1 MNQTDPSNK
10 PGGPTAS
17 AQVLLESAAERLPT
31 PDGVAVAIM
40 EAWEK
45 EDTTIQQLARLVQTD
60 PALSGRVLRLAN
72 SAAQGRR
79 PVAAIPEAIVR
90 IGMQTVG
97 QLAVAFSL
105 IGRGG
110 VNDDCPAFD
119 HQKYWSRCLLMAVL
133 ARQLGAASRVAP
145 PDDLF
150 ACGLLARIGVL
161 ALVSVYPEAYNEILE
176 QGHGDLVSIEKETFG
191 VDHNEI
197 SEAMMLSFYVPKAL
211 AEPARFHEDPKKS
224 GFAAD
229 SRPQKITQLL
239 NLAFRLS
246 AVAVRD
252 DGKVGTPSELLD
264 SLGASLGLDEGR
276 VGTLFD
282 QGIEE
287 WKQWSEI
294 LEMPADHSKAYEALD
309 FADDHE
315 EDVVISEVP
324 TVGFSALRAVT
335 LLPGEWADDF
345 QGLLSEL
352 RIKSEKCERSSV
364 AMHLAME
371 RRANVIFAGG
381 DVDHFMEMIRG
392 AESCDECYLIYVLD
406 SSDPDSIAH
415 AYAVG
420 ADDVVS
426 AAISAEHLRPR
437 MAPAIRLLARHAKW
451 RNDRKELRR
460 VAKELALAHRQ
471 QQLLSLT
478 DQLTELPNRRA
489 AMEAM
494 ERSWSLSQR
503 ENKPFSLMLMDID
516 HFKRVNDRYGHAVGD
531 QVLKSTTAILSDAVR
546 RDEVIA
552 RIGGEEFLL
561 INAGASVREA
571 VVAAERIRKQL
582 ANATIDAGGEDVS
595 ITVSIGIAAREQN
608 TESADELMRAADK
621 ALYAAKDAGRN
632 KIALFTGGAIRF
644 LPSRS

>member
-1 MNQTDPSNK
+1 MEDYNSSNTST
-10 PGGPTAS
+10 GPTAS
-17 AQVLLESAAERLPT
+17 AKVLLESAAERLPT

-110 VNDDCPAFD
+110 INNDCPAFD

-133 ARQLGAASRVAP
+133 ARHLGTATRLAP

-176 QGHGDLVSIEKETFG
+176 QGLNDLVPQERETFG

-197 SEAMMLSFYVPKAL
+197 SEAMMLSFHVPKAL
-211 AEPARFHEDPKKS
+211 AEPARFHEAPNKS

-229 SRPQKITQLL
+229 SRPQKVTQLL

-246 AVAVRD
+246 AVAIRD
-252 DGKVGTPSELLD
+252 DGKVGAPSELVD
-264 SLGASLGLDEGR
+264 SLGASLGLEEGR
-276 VGTLFD
+276 IGTMFD
-282 QGIEE
+282 QAIEE

-294 LEMPADHSKAYEALD
+294 LEIPADHSKAYEALD
-309 FADDHE
+309 FADDE
-315 EDVVISEVP
+315 KELETSSETP
-324 TVGFSALRAVT
+324 TVGLSALRAVT
-335 LLPGEWADDF
+335 LLPDEWSDHF
-345 QGLLSEL
+345 QGLMNDLHV
-352 RIKSEKCERSSV
+352 KSQKCDRSSV

-371 RRANVIFAGG
+371 RRANVFFAGG

-392 AESCDECYLIYVLD
+392 TESGDECYLIYVLE
-406 SSDPDSIAH
+406 SLDPAAV
-415 AYAVG
+415 AYAYAKG

-426 AAISAEHLRPR
+426 AGISSEHLRPR

-494 ERSWSLSQR
+494 ERSWCLSQR
-503 ENKPFSLMLMDID
+503 EGKPFSMMLMDID

-531 QVLKSTTAILSDAVR
+531 QVLKSTTAILKGAVR
-546 RDEVIA
+546 RDELIA

-571 VVAAERIRKQL
+571 VVAAERLRKQL
-582 ANATIDAGGEDVS
+582 ANACIDAGGENVS
-595 ITVSIGIAAREQN
+595 ITVSIGIAAREQS
-608 TESADELMRAADK
+608 TKSADDLMRAADK

-632 KIALFTGGAIRF
+632 RIALFTGGQVRF
-644 LPSRS
+644 LQSRS